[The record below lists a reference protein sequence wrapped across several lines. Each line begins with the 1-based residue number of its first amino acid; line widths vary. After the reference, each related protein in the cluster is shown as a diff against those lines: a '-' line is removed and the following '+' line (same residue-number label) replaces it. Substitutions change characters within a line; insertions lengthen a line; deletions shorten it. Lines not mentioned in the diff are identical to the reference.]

1 MISIVTSKTEGFSLS
16 ILESMAN
23 GTPVLTYDFNYG
35 PSEIIV
41 NNEDGIIIEK
51 NNVKILSEN
60 ILELS
65 KNRDLVR
72 RMSKNAV
79 RNIKNKFSKKQIKNM
94 WNIFLDEI

>member
-1 MISIVTSKTEGFSLS
+1 
-16 ILESMAN
+16 MAN